1 MKKRWDTNLDL
12 FWAFLLM
19 VLMQPLSSIPKA
31 SNAFLQLTMVTW
43 FVGNETKDK
52 KEKVKKGSESGD
64 PSVTPKSTKRKKKAK
79 QEKKKGRKEEEKNFD
94 FCVQIEKD
102 THCAT
107 SSGAGM
113 MVE

>member
-1 MKKRWDTNLDL
+1 MKGNVKKKRESEEMDEKKRWETNLDL

-79 QEKKKGRKEEEKNFD
+79 QKKKRKK
-94 FCVQIEKD
+94 KKKKR
-102 THCAT
+102 T
-107 SSGAGM
+107 SIS
-113 MVE
+113 VYK

>member
-1 MKKRWDTNLDL
+1 MGDNLDL

-79 QEKKKGRKEEEKNFD
+79 QKKKRKK
-94 FCVQIEKD
+94 KKKKR
-102 THCAT
+102 T
-107 SSGAGM
+107 SIS
-113 MVE
+113 VYK